1 MRNRAGHQ
9 SKRNSLRNAFGISF
23 QYQHEAQASEFRRQG
38 IHSLA
43 LRAGMKSRSLFRH
56 IPQPPD
62 ADFASLLSNREDMLN
77 RPGNILSESDRPSG
91 LREEYG
97 LNQNPGIRLLGLF
110 ILIAGPLLIISG
122 KLATLQAFQ
131 SEDFIAGFESRVTE
145 SFKPIETTDGRI
157 LIDGRELARDVA
169 TYELKVHYRWL
180 EEPADGLWLRTLAR
194 ERLNKQDRSDR
205 NLVDAAQQ
213 EVLAERQRMW
223 TRLAAAIGQSETEF
237 AQQRLATQARV
248 ERIVQLVE
256 RNRDLR
262 TKEQAE
268 TEQAKRNEHLDKLPF
283 WGGAWERLHTE
294 LTTPPKRRR
303 QEPITVREEFQ
314 YHVIAEDLPYDKVA
328 AVVTRP
334 ELYPGVDFEMRTE
347 RDYPQGSLAAHIIGT
362 RQPIDDE
369 DVEKLAADSNDEI
382 PTGPR
387 HGELKAGDRTGRT
400 GVERTY
406 DRYLRGQRGLER
418 IISNSA
424 GEIILREI
432 VRQPQAGADID
443 LAIVEPLQRHA
454 ESLLDTATSSSPLQ
468 WFPAGSDESRNRAE
482 QAIAEAATVA
492 SKPTGGCIVAINIHS
507 GQVLCAAAAPRFDLR
522 LLVDHNE
529 ELWQALQHDKRSP
542 MFPRVTSMAVAP
554 GSVFKTLTAI
564 AGLESGTLDPEEPV
578 FCRGYLKTPQRH
590 RCYIYRHYGV
600 GHSDV
605 TLVDAL
611 CKSCNVYFYTV
622 GSQMTAGPLVAWSD
636 RLGFGRLTG
645 IDLPFESG
653 GHLPRPNAAQTI
665 TLANFDDV
673 VSVAESPPAPT
684 PQAPWYDGDTL
695 GLAIGQSRLSVT
707 PLQIARLMAAVATG
721 GDLPTPRVVRAIR
734 SPGSPDRPAT
744 EVLVTSQEE
753 RVPLSDRTLK
763 YVRAGL
769 EKVVASRTGTGHRS
783 VFTKKVSIAGKT
795 GTAETGSGRDH
806 GWFAGYVPAEDPQVA
821 FVAVLEH
828 GGSGGAV
835 AGPLAKALVEEML
848 RLGLIIPATAD
859 DAEVADSF

>member
-1 MRNRAGHQ
+1 
-9 SKRNSLRNAFGISF
+9 
-23 QYQHEAQASEFRRQG
+23 
-38 IHSLA
+38 
-43 LRAGMKSRSLFRH
+43 
-56 IPQPPD
+56 
-62 ADFASLLSNREDMLN
+62 MLN
-77 RPGNILSESDRPSG
+77 RPGNILSESERSST
-91 LREEYG
+91 LRDDYG
-97 LNQNPGIRLLGLF
+97 LDRNPGVRLLGLF
-110 ILIAGPLLIISG
+110 VLIAVPLLIICG

-145 SFKPIETTDGRI
+145 TFKPIETIDGRI
-157 LIDGRELARDVA
+157 LIDNKELARDVA

-180 EEPADGLWLRTLAR
+180 EEPADGLWLRSRAR
-194 ERLNKQDRSDR
+194 ERLSKEERSDR
-205 NLVDAAQQ
+205 EQVDAAQQ
-213 EVLAERQRMW
+213 DVLAERQRMW
-223 TRLAAAIGQSETEF
+223 TRLAAAIGLSDDEFAKQRSET
-237 AQQRLATQARV
+237 QTRV
-248 ERIVQLVE
+248 ERIVKLVE
-256 RNRDLR
+256 QNRDRRADEESETARTLR
-262 TKEQAE
+262 QEQ
-268 TEQAKRNEHLDKLPF
+268 LDKETL
-283 WGGAWERLHTE
+283 WGSAWERLRTE

-303 QEPITVREEFQ
+303 REPMTVREEFE
-314 YHVIAEDLPYDKVA
+314 YHVIAEDLPYEKVA

-334 ELYPGVDFEMRTE
+334 ELYPGVDFQMRTE
-347 RDYPQGSLAAHIIGT
+347 RDYPQGSLAAHIVGT
-362 RQPIDDE
+362 RQPVDDD
-369 DVEKLAADSNDEI
+369 DVEKLAAESNGEFS
-382 PTGPR
+382 TGLG
-387 HGELKAGDRTGRT
+387 HGGLKAGDRTGRT
-400 GVERTY
+400 GVERSY

-418 IISNSA
+418 IVANSA
-424 GEIILREI
+424 GEIILREV

-454 ESLLDTATSSSPLQ
+454 ESLLDTATSSSPIQ
-468 WFPAGSDESRNRAE
+468 WSRAGSDESKIQAERAN
-482 QAIAEAATVA
+482 AEAGDLA

-529 ELWQALQHDKRSP
+529 ELWQALQRDKRSP
-542 MFPRVTSMAVAP
+542 MYPRVTSMAVAP

-600 GHSDV
+600 GHSDL

-622 GSQMTAGPLVAWSD
+622 GSQMKAGPLVAWSD
-636 RLGFGRLTG
+636 RLGFGRPTG

-653 GHLPRPNAAQTI
+653 GHLPRPNPAQTI
-665 TLANFDDV
+665 TLANYEESTSSDDV
-673 VSVAESPPAPT
+673 PGDQKPLE
-684 PQAPWYDGDTL
+684 PWYDGDTL

-721 GDLPTPRVVRAIR
+721 GELATPRVVRAVQT
-734 SPGSPDRPAT
+734 PASLDQSST
-744 EVLVTSQEE
+744 EILITSQKE

-769 EKVVASRTGTGHRS
+769 EKVVASRGGTGHRT
-783 VFTKKVSIAGKT
+783 VFTKEVSIAGKT

-828 GGSGGAV
+828 GGAGGAV
-835 AGPLAKALVEEML
+835 AGPLAKALVEELL
-848 RLGLIIPATAD
+848 RLGLIIPATPQD
-859 DAEVADSF
+859 ADSSGSF

>member
-1 MRNRAGHQ
+1 
-9 SKRNSLRNAFGISF
+9 
-23 QYQHEAQASEFRRQG
+23 
-38 IHSLA
+38 
-43 LRAGMKSRSLFRH
+43 
-56 IPQPPD
+56 
-62 ADFASLLSNREDMLN
+62 MLN
-77 RPGNILSESDRPSG
+77 RPGNILSESERSST
-91 LREEYG
+91 LRDDYG
-97 LNQNPGIRLLGLF
+97 LDRNPGVRLLGLF
-110 ILIAGPLLIISG
+110 VLIAVPLLIICG

-145 SFKPIETTDGRI
+145 TFKPIETIDGRI
-157 LIDGRELARDVA
+157 LIDNKELARDVA

-180 EEPADGLWLRTLAR
+180 EEPADGLWLRSRAR
-194 ERLNKQDRSDR
+194 ERLSKEERSDR
-205 NLVDAAQQ
+205 EQVDAAQQ
-213 EVLAERQRMW
+213 DVLAERQRMW
-223 TRLAAAIGQSETEF
+223 TRLAAAIGLSDDEFAKQRSET
-237 AQQRLATQARV
+237 QTRV
-248 ERIVQLVE
+248 ERIVKLVE
-256 RNRDLR
+256 QNRDRRADEESETARTLR
-262 TKEQAE
+262 QEQ
-268 TEQAKRNEHLDKLPF
+268 LDKETL
-283 WGGAWERLHTE
+283 WGSAWERLRTE

-303 QEPITVREEFQ
+303 REPMTVREEFE
-314 YHVIAEDLPYDKVA
+314 YHVIAEDLPYEKVA

-334 ELYPGVDFEMRTE
+334 ELYPGVDFQMRTE
-347 RDYPQGSLAAHIIGT
+347 RDYPQGSLAAHIVGT
-362 RQPIDDE
+362 RQPVDDD
-369 DVEKLAADSNDEI
+369 DVEKLAAESNGEFS
-382 PTGPR
+382 TGLG
-387 HGELKAGDRTGRT
+387 HGGLKAGDRTGRT
-400 GVERTY
+400 GVERSY

-418 IISNSA
+418 IVANSA
-424 GEIILREI
+424 GEIILREV

-454 ESLLDTATSSSPLQ
+454 ESLLDTATSSSPIQ
-468 WFPAGSDESRNRAE
+468 WSRAGSDESKMQAERAN
-482 QAIAEAATVA
+482 AEAGDLA

-529 ELWQALQHDKRSP
+529 ELWQALQRDKRSP
-542 MFPRVTSMAVAP
+542 MYPRVTSMAVAP

-600 GHSDV
+600 GHSDL

-622 GSQMTAGPLVAWSD
+622 GSQMKAGPLVAWSD
-636 RLGFGRLTG
+636 RLGFGRPTG

-653 GHLPRPNAAQTI
+653 GHLPRPNPAQTI
-665 TLANFDDV
+665 TLANYEESTSSDDV
-673 VSVAESPPAPT
+673 PGDQKPLE
-684 PQAPWYDGDTL
+684 PWYDGDTL

-721 GDLPTPRVVRAIR
+721 GELATPRVVRAVQT
-734 SPGSPDRPAT
+734 PASLDQSST
-744 EVLVTSQEE
+744 EILITSQKE

-769 EKVVASRTGTGHRS
+769 EKVVASRGGTGHRT
-783 VFTKKVSIAGKT
+783 VFTKEVSIAGKT

-828 GGSGGAV
+828 GGAGGAV
-835 AGPLAKALVEEML
+835 AGPLAKALVEELL
-848 RLGLIIPATAD
+848 RLGLIIPATPQD
-859 DAEVADSF
+859 ADSSGSF

>member
-1 MRNRAGHQ
+1 
-9 SKRNSLRNAFGISF
+9 
-23 QYQHEAQASEFRRQG
+23 
-38 IHSLA
+38 
-43 LRAGMKSRSLFRH
+43 
-56 IPQPPD
+56 
-62 ADFASLLSNREDMLN
+62 MLN
-77 RPGNILSESDRPSG
+77 RPGNILSESERSST
-91 LREEYG
+91 LRDDYG
-97 LNQNPGIRLLGLF
+97 LDRNPGVRLLGLF
-110 ILIAGPLLIISG
+110 VLIAVPLLIICG

-145 SFKPIETTDGRI
+145 TFKPIETIDGRI
-157 LIDGRELARDVA
+157 LIDNKELARDVA

-180 EEPADGLWLRTLAR
+180 EEPADGLWLRSRAR
-194 ERLNKQDRSDR
+194 ERLSKEERSDR
-205 NLVDAAQQ
+205 EQVDAAQQ
-213 EVLAERQRMW
+213 DVLAERQRMW
-223 TRLAAAIGQSETEF
+223 TRLAAAIGLSDDEFAKQRSET
-237 AQQRLATQARV
+237 QTRV
-248 ERIVQLVE
+248 ERIVKLVE
-256 RNRDLR
+256 QNRDRRADEESETARTLR
-262 TKEQAE
+262 QEQ
-268 TEQAKRNEHLDKLPF
+268 LDKETL
-283 WGGAWERLHTE
+283 WGSAWERLRTE

-303 QEPITVREEFQ
+303 REPMTVREEFE
-314 YHVIAEDLPYDKVA
+314 YHVIAEDLPYEKVA

-334 ELYPGVDFEMRTE
+334 ELYPGVDFQMRTE
-347 RDYPQGSLAAHIIGT
+347 RDYPQGSLAAHIVGT
-362 RQPIDDE
+362 RQPVDDD
-369 DVEKLAADSNDEI
+369 DVEKLAAESNGEFS
-382 PTGPR
+382 TGLG
-387 HGELKAGDRTGRT
+387 HGGLKAGDRTGRT
-400 GVERTY
+400 GVERSY

-418 IISNSA
+418 IVSNSA
-424 GEIILREI
+424 GEIILREV

-454 ESLLDTATSSSPLQ
+454 ESLLDTATSSSPIQ
-468 WFPAGSDESRNRAE
+468 WSRAGSDESKIQAERAN
-482 QAIAEAATVA
+482 AEAGDLA

-529 ELWQALQHDKRSP
+529 ELWQALQRDKRSP
-542 MFPRVTSMAVAP
+542 MYPRVTSMAVAP

-600 GHSDV
+600 GHSDL

-622 GSQMTAGPLVAWSD
+622 GSQMKAGPLVAWSD
-636 RLGFGRLTG
+636 RLGFGRPTG

-653 GHLPRPNAAQTI
+653 GHLPRPNPAQTI
-665 TLANFDDV
+665 TLANYEESTSSDDV
-673 VSVAESPPAPT
+673 PGDQKPLE
-684 PQAPWYDGDTL
+684 PWYDGDTL

-721 GDLPTPRVVRAIR
+721 GELATPRVVRAVQT
-734 SPGSPDRPAT
+734 PASLDQSST
-744 EVLVTSQEE
+744 EILITSQKE

-769 EKVVASRTGTGHRS
+769 EKVVASRGGTGHRT
-783 VFTKKVSIAGKT
+783 VFTKEVSIAGKT

-828 GGSGGAV
+828 GGAGGAV
-835 AGPLAKALVEEML
+835 AGPLAKALVEELL
-848 RLGLIIPATAD
+848 RLGLIIPATPQD
-859 DAEVADSF
+859 ADSSGSF